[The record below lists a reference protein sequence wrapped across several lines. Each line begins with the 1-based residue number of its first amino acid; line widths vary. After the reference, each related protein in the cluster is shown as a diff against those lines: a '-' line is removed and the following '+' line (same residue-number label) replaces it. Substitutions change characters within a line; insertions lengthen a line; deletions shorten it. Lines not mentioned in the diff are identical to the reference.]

1 MTGSAYASLVPYGWN
16 DRWAALLAEFPDGSV
31 PARVVR
37 HDGAGL
43 VVVTPDDGVIPVM
56 FVQRLDPAPAVGD
69 WVVLDDGKPVGV
81 LARTS
86 LLRRRAAI
94 EDAEQ
99 VLAANVDVVL
109 LVCGLDRPVK
119 QGRVERGVTLAR
131 DAGATP
137 VIVLTKAAL
146 ATGVEATV
154 AELVAANPGVDVL
167 VTSVDEDL
175 GVDRLHE
182 LTRDRTLTLLGESGA
197 GKSSI
202 VNALFGSEAAAVGHV
217 RAGDAKGR
225 HTTTSRQLHL
235 LPAGGVI
242 IDTPGIRAVGVW
254 VDPQAVAD
262 AFADVEELAD
272 GCRFVD
278 CGHRTE
284 PGCLVLE
291 AIAAGTLDAERLE
304 SWRNLGVEA
313 DAAAA
318 RVASNEQRQ
327 NNKKVH
333 REPRES
339 RDTGRRKS
347 R

>member
-1 MTGSAYASLVPYGWN
+1 MSSSSLASLVPYGWN
-16 DRWAALLAEFPDGSV
+16 DRWAALFAEYPEGSV

-43 VVVTPDDGVIPVM
+43 VVVTPDGVIAVM
-56 FVQRLDPAPAVGD
+56 FVLRLDPAPAVGD
-69 WVVLDDGKPVGV
+69 WVVLENSAPVGV
-81 LARTS
+81 LERTS

-137 VIVLTKAAL
+137 VVVLTKAVL
-146 ATGVEATV
+146 ATDVDAVVE
-154 AELVAANPGVDVL
+154 ELVGANPGVEVL
-167 VTSVDEDL
+167 VTSVDE
-175 GVDRLHE
+175 GVGIERLHD
-182 LTRDRTLTLLGESGA
+182 LTRDRTVTLLGESGA

-202 VNALFGSEAAAVGHV
+202 VNVLFGSEAAAVGVV
-217 RAGDAKGR
+217 RAGDSKGR

-235 LPAGGVI
+235 LPSGGII

-262 AFADVEELAD
+262 AFADVEDLAD

-278 CGHRTE
+278 CEHRTE

-291 AIAAGTLDAERLE
+291 AIQAGTLGGDRLV

-313 DAAAA
+313 DAAAR
-318 RVASNEQRQ
+318 RVASDQARQ
-327 NNKKVH
+327 EKKKPKRPPPQV
-333 REPRES
+333 P
-339 RDTGRRKS
+339 GRNGR
-347 R
+347 